1 MKKRTYIIIIL
12 LITAIILIPRIY
24 QAYIKQKE
32 TDTAYNYAVTL
43 LRNNAYNAALAELE
57 KASPQITEMEDFEK
71 KIKDYNAENA
81 YKNTV
86 FLYAY
91 ALAHINYDDGGEMS
105 DTNEYL
111 ELIPD
116 DYSGELSK
124 EISIF
129 KTKFKTEYDEYL
141 AEKARKAEEI
151 RKKAAKKDIPQ
162 KNMNETPVSDTSSPS
177 EKETVNDSGN
187 TLKIHSDNI
196 HSATKYSSSNSSGS
210 VSRNNG
216 NNNSSSRKTKVYN
229 GDDYDVKDYYDAE
242 DFYDDHYD
250 DFYDYEEA
258 EDYYNEHGMW

>member
-1 MKKRTYIIIIL
+1 MKKRIYIIVIL
-12 LITAIILIPRIY
+12 LITAIILVPGLY
-24 QAYIKQKE
+24 QNYTKHKE
-32 TDTAYNYAVTL
+32 TETAYNNAVTL
-43 LRNNAYNAALAELE
+43 LRNDAYNAALAELE
-57 KASPQITEMEDFEK
+57 KANSPKIDMKDFEN
-71 KIKDYNAENA
+71 KIKNYNAEYA

-91 ALAHINYDDGGEMS
+91 ALAHINYDDGGKMS
-105 DTNEYL
+105 DTKEYL

-151 RKKAAKKDIPQ
+151 RKKAAKKDILQ
-162 KNMNETPVSDTSSPS
+162 KNMNETPVSDTSSPP
-177 EKETVNDSGN
+177 EKETVNDSGG

-196 HSATKYSSSNSSGS
+196 HSVTKHSSSNSSGS
-210 VSRNNG
+210 GG
-216 NNNSSSRKTKVYN
+216 NYNSSSRKTKVYN